1 MKYTPEPYS
10 NLSRKCPVAIEI
22 SLDVLDAWHSAF
34 DSMIKVITDIIS
46 KS

>member
-1 MKYTPEPYS
+1 MPQ
-10 NLSRKCPVAIEI
+10 NLILKCPAATEI
-22 SLDVLDAWHSAF
+22 PLDVLDAWHSEF